1 VKFFQLFLPDRKFG
15 STEEALRSIP
25 EDMEAVVLDID
36 GVLVDP
42 GLEVERENMDGEI
55 YSLLKQLIED
65 FDLCLLSNRVRE
77 DDFSSEEVKLFDG
90 MQVVEN
96 HLKPD
101 SEAFESA
108 LDRLD
113 VDRSNAVM
121 IGDSP
126 YTDVYGA
133 NKSGLKVFQV
143 DQDRSKY
150 SLGLMISKSF
160 EDVVQRIA
168 RYLTNK

>member
-1 VKFFQLFLPDRKFG
+1 
-15 STEEALRSIP
+15 
-25 EDMEAVVLDID
+25 
-36 GVLVDP
+36 
-42 GLEVERENMDGEI
+42 
-55 YSLLKQLIED
+55 LLKQLIED

-133 NKSGLKVFQV
+133 NKAGLKVFQV